1 MKLDWPSGAEDR
13 YPQRDGG
20 ASADVV
26 RYAAGDDG
34 LSPAGVRER
43 QVSMRPTLE
52 KQKQVPSKRIPA
64 KRTPTLQI
72 ELELPRGPA
81 EELEERAPAR
91 EEASE
96 RGVMI
101 VDFYI

>member
-1 MKLDWPSGAEDR
+1 
-13 YPQRDGG
+13 
-20 ASADVV
+20 
-26 RYAAGDDG
+26 
-34 LSPAGVRER
+34 
-43 QVSMRPTLE
+43 MRPALE
-52 KQKQVPSKRIPA
+52 KQKQVPTKRTPV

-81 EELEERAPAR
+81 DELDERAPAR
-91 EEASE
+91 EEAPG

>member
-1 MKLDWPSGAEDR
+1 MNLDWPSGAEDR
-13 YPQRDGG
+13 YPQRNGG
-20 ASADVV
+20 ASADIV
-26 RYAAGDDG
+26 RYAAEIDG
-34 LSPAGVRER
+34 LSPGHVRER

-91 EEASE
+91 EEASA